1 MIIVFILIAIIVG
14 VAGTY
19 IYKKTNFE
27 TLGMVLQFGGASV
40 GVLSFLIGVVFLPF
54 ATSTKTIDEKI
65 KMYQEENTKIE
76 MQIAESVKNYQQY
89 ETDIIEDVTKEN
101 VMALV
106 TLYPELKANELIA
119 KQIEVYV
126 ENNTQIK
133 YLKDD
138 KIDINLIKWWL
149 YFGGD

>member
-1 MIIVFILIAIIVG
+1 MIIVFILVSIIVG

-19 IYKKTNFE
+19 IYRKTNFE

-40 GVLSFLIGVVFLPF
+40 GVLSFLVGVILLPF
-54 ATSTKTIDEKI
+54 ASATKTIDAKI
-65 KMYQEENTKIE
+65 EMYQEENTKIE

-101 VMALV
+101 AITLV
-106 TLYPELKANELIA
+106 TLYPELKADELII

-133 YLKDD
+133 YLKED
-138 KIDINLIKWWL
+138 KINLNLIKWWL